1 MTAPDSKTRFS
12 NAATLLNYGFG
23 KCALYTDENK
33 DALPNIPV
41 KRGVQEQAPCRYE
54 GEFCYLDTEG
64 ADLSGIRKEIKMSEE
79 IEAPIAKG
87 DPVGAAEYYLNDK
100 KIGSVKI
107 LADGE
112 VEKAGFLD
120 YLKKAFQEYL
130 K

>member
-1 MTAPDSKTRFS
+1 M
-12 NAATLLNYGFG
+12 
-23 KCALYTDENK
+23 
-33 DALPNIPV
+33 
-41 KRGVQEQAPCRYE
+41 
-54 GEFCYLDTEG
+54 
-64 ADLSGIRKEIKMSEE
+64 SGIRKEIKMSEE

-120 YLKKAFQEYL
+120 YLKKSLSGVSEINSQTFHLAGSVIYYIS
-130 K
+130 